1 MFIGYV
7 NKLISKFGHLQPDVL
22 INLFNTYCCS
32 FNGSSLWH
40 LHSSGF
46 KSCLTAWNIGA
57 RKVLIRGVPA
67 IEIIFFI
74 LRNMTYM
81 DMLCIA
87 LYEPKY
93 KYTLHFYV

>member
-1 MFIGYV
+1 MLLLYI
-7 NKLISKFGHLQPDVL
+7 K
-22 INLFNTYCCS
+22 
-32 FNGSSLWH
+32 
-40 LHSSGF
+40 
-46 KSCLTAWNIGA
+46 
-57 RKVLIRGVPA
+57 GVPA
-67 IEIIFFI
+67 IEINFFI